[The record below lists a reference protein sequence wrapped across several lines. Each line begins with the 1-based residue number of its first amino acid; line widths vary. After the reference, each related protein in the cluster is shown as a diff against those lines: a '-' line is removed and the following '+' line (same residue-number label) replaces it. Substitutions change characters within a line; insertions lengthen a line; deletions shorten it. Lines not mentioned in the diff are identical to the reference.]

1 MGIDTTKPG
10 DVYLLRQAGTPFS
23 QGLKANINVCEYPYE
38 SKLFMKNDE
47 LENRSAARAKITE
60 HALNYPIIIEDDV

>member
-1 MGIDTTKPG
+1 
-10 DVYLLRQAGTPFS
+10 
-23 QGLKANINVCEYPYE
+23 
-38 SKLFMKNDE
+38 MKNDE